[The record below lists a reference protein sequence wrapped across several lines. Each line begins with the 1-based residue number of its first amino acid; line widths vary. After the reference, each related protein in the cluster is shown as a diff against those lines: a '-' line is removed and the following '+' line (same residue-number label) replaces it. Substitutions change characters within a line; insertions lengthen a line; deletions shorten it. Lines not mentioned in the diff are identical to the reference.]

1 MIVAVYGSPRSGGNT
16 DILMDSFL
24 SALETEEKI
33 MHFKLRDMNL
43 QPCMGCCRCDETGI
57 CIYKDDIQS
66 IYECIEDAKGLILAS
81 PIYFACVTAQMKTFI
96 DRGQAFWVR
105 KFLLHQSTPL
115 TTKKKGFYIS
125 AAAMNTDKY
134 FINSRL
140 VIRSFMISLDI
151 EYSGEL
157 FIPCVEDKG
166 EIRRF
171 PEALNSAYQAGRNF
185 LKQL

>member
-1 MIVAVYGSPRSGGNT
+1 M
-16 DILMDSFL
+16 
-24 SALETEEKI
+24 
-33 MHFKLRDMNL
+33 
-43 QPCMGCCRCDETGI
+43 
-57 CIYKDDIQS
+57 
-66 IYECIEDAKGLILAS
+66 AS

-105 KFLLHQSTPL
+105 KFLLHQSIPL

>member
-1 MIVAVYGSPRSGGNT
+1 MFVAVYGSPRPGGNT
-16 DILMDSFL
+16 DILMDTFL

-33 MHFKLRDMNL
+33 MRFKLRDIEL

-57 CIYKDDIQS
+57 CVYKDDIRI
-66 IYECIEDAKGLILAS
+66 IYECIENAKGLILAS

-105 KFLLHQSTPL
+105 KFLLHHPAPL
-115 TTKKKGFYIS
+115 IKKKGFYIS
-125 AAAMNTDKY
+125 AAAMDTDKY
-134 FINSRL
+134 FINSRM

-157 FIPCVEDKG
+157 FIPGVDGKA
-166 EIRRF
+166 EIRKF